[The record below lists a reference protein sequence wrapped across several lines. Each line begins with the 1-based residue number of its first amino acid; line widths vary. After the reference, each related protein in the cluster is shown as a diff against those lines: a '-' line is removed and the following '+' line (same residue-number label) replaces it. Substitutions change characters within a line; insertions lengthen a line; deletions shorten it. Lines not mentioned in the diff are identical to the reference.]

1 MKTLYAEIP
10 KIKDD
15 SEKELH
21 YLREKLTDVLN
32 IN

>member
-15 SEKELH
+15 SEKELI
-21 YLREKLTDVLN
+21 YLREKLTEV
-32 IN
+32 IKY